1 MLSSN
6 DLSNI
11 QNLINNESI
20 TFNELIAKFTSI
32 FDSSKYF
39 KICMTLEIL
48 IKDHQLNLFQ
58 EIVAFYILYY
68 LNKEEKGY
76 STFSSLVLKI
86 LKETKNKEKKI
97 ILINFLEDKVKN
109 LQIKIMDYIK
119 DVENFKIDQNVDKEI
134 NNIINEG
141 YTHENTNNKD
151 NYLINPVISEKNLK
165 ENKILLAKDIKKFA
179 SDENNLKYIESNY
192 MLYYP
197 LHLKE
202 IIFKNELIW
211 INPGLKHNFIWEN
224 NCFEKIRYLINQILY
239 NYSITNEEINYI
251 ILTINKKPNIVKN
264 INLTP
269 EQMMELIEKNESLSF
284 EILLIICKTSLNE

>member
-6 DLSNI
+6 DLLNI
-11 QNLINNESI
+11 QNLINNEAI
-20 TFNELIAKFTSI
+20 TFDEVISKITST
-32 FDSSKYF
+32 FDTSKYF

-76 STFSSLVLKI
+76 TTFSSLVLKI
-86 LKETKNKEKKI
+86 LKETRNKEKKI
-97 ILINFLEDKVKN
+97 ILINLMENKMNN
-109 LQIKIMDYIK
+109 LQIKINDYIK
-119 DVENFKIDQNVDKEI
+119 MIENYKIDENIDKEI

-141 YTHENTNNKD
+141 YTHENNNKD
-151 NYLINPVISEKNLK
+151 NYLINPIVPEKGLK
-165 ENKILLAKDIKKFA
+165 DNKISLTNNIKKFA

-192 MLYYP
+192 MSYYP

-211 INPGLKHNFIWEN
+211 IIPGLKHNFIWEN
-224 NCFEKIRYLINQILY
+224 NCFEKIRYLINQILDD
-239 NYSITNEEINYI
+239 NSITNEEINYI
-251 ILTINKKPNIVKN
+251 ISSINKKPNIIKN

-269 EQMMELIEKNESLSF
+269 EQMMQLIEKDESLSS

>member
-6 DLSNI
+6 DLLNI
-11 QNLINNESI
+11 QNLINNEAI
-20 TFNELIAKFTSI
+20 TFDEVISKITST
-32 FDSSKYF
+32 FDTSKYF

-76 STFSSLVLKI
+76 TTFSSLVLKI
-86 LKETKNKEKKI
+86 LKETRNKEKKI
-97 ILINFLEDKVKN
+97 ILINLMENKMNN
-109 LQIKIMDYIK
+109 LQIKINDYIK
-119 DVENFKIDQNVDKEI
+119 MIENYKIDENIDKEI

-141 YTHENTNNKD
+141 YTHENNNKD
-151 NYLINPVISEKNLK
+151 NYLINPIVPEKGLK
-165 ENKILLAKDIKKFA
+165 DNKISLTNNIKKFA

-192 MLYYP
+192 MSYYP

-211 INPGLKHNFIWEN
+211 VIPGLKHNFIWEN
-224 NCFEKIRYLINQILY
+224 NCFEKIRYLINQILDD
-239 NYSITNEEINYI
+239 NSITNEEINYI
-251 ILTINKKPNIVKN
+251 ISSINKRPNIIKN

-269 EQMMELIEKNESLSF
+269 EQMMQLIEKDESLSS
-284 EILLIICKTSLNE
+284 EILLIICKISLNE

>member
-6 DLSNI
+6 DLLNI
-11 QNLINNESI
+11 QNLINNEAI
-20 TFNELIAKFTSI
+20 TFDEVISKITST
-32 FDSSKYF
+32 FDTSKYF

-58 EIVAFYILYY
+58 EIVALYILYY

-76 STFSSLVLKI
+76 TTFSSLVLKI
-86 LKETKNKEKKI
+86 LKETRNKEKKI
-97 ILINFLEDKVKN
+97 ILINLMENKMNN
-109 LQIKIMDYIK
+109 LQIKINDYIK
-119 DVENFKIDQNVDKEI
+119 MIENYKIDENIDKEI

-141 YTHENTNNKD
+141 YTHENNNKD
-151 NYLINPVISEKNLK
+151 NYLINPIVPEKGLK
-165 ENKILLAKDIKKFA
+165 DNKISLTNNIKKFA

-192 MLYYP
+192 MSYYP

-211 INPGLKHNFIWEN
+211 IIPGLKHNFIWEN
-224 NCFEKIRYLINQILY
+224 NCFEKIRYLINQILDD
-239 NYSITNEEINYI
+239 NSITNEEINYI
-251 ILTINKKPNIVKN
+251 ISSINKRPNIIKN

-269 EQMMELIEKNESLSF
+269 EQMMQLIEKDESLSS
-284 EILLIICKTSLNE
+284 EILLIICKISLNE

>member
-6 DLSNI
+6 DLLNI
-11 QNLINNESI
+11 QNLINNEAI
-20 TFNELIAKFTSI
+20 TFDEVISKITST
-32 FDSSKYF
+32 FDTSKYF

-76 STFSSLVLKI
+76 TTFSSLVLKI
-86 LKETKNKEKKI
+86 LKETRNKEKKI
-97 ILINFLEDKVKN
+97 ILINLMENKMNN
-109 LQIKIMDYIK
+109 LQIKINDYIK
-119 DVENFKIDQNVDKEI
+119 MIENYKIDENIDKEI

-141 YTHENTNNKD
+141 YTHENNNKD
-151 NYLINPVISEKNLK
+151 NYLINPIVPEKGLK
-165 ENKILLAKDIKKFA
+165 DNKISLTNNIKKFA

-192 MLYYP
+192 MSYYP

-211 INPGLKHNFIWEN
+211 IIPGLKHNFIWEN
-224 NCFEKIRYLINQILY
+224 NCFEKIRYLINQILDD
-239 NYSITNEEINYI
+239 NSITNEEINYI
-251 ILTINKKPNIVKN
+251 ISSINKRPNIIKN

-269 EQMMELIEKNESLSF
+269 EQMMQLIEKDESLSSK
-284 EILLIICKTSLNE
+284 ILLIICKTSLNE

>member
-6 DLSNI
+6 DLLNI
-11 QNLINNESI
+11 QNLINNEAI
-20 TFNELIAKFTSI
+20 TFDEVISKITST
-32 FDSSKYF
+32 FDTSKYF
-39 KICMTLEIL
+39 RICMTLEIL

-76 STFSSLVLKI
+76 TTFSSLVLKI
-86 LKETKNKEKKI
+86 LKETRNKEKKI
-97 ILINFLEDKVKN
+97 ILINLMENKMNN
-109 LQIKIMDYIK
+109 LQIKINDYIK
-119 DVENFKIDQNVDKEI
+119 MIENYKIDENIDKEI

-141 YTHENTNNKD
+141 YTHENNNKD
-151 NYLINPVISEKNLK
+151 NYLINPIVPEKGLK
-165 ENKILLAKDIKKFA
+165 DNKISLTNNIKKFA

-192 MLYYP
+192 MSYYP

-211 INPGLKHNFIWEN
+211 IIPGLKHNFIWEN
-224 NCFEKIRYLINQILY
+224 NCFEKIRYLINQILDD
-239 NYSITNEEINYI
+239 NSITNEEINYI
-251 ILTINKKPNIVKN
+251 ISSINKRPNIIKN

-269 EQMMELIEKNESLSF
+269 EQMMQLIEKDESLSS
-284 EILLIICKTSLNE
+284 EILLIICKISLNE

>member
-11 QNLINNESI
+11 QNLINNEAI
-20 TFNELIAKFTSI
+20 TFDEVISKITST
-32 FDSSKYF
+32 FDTSKYF

-76 STFSSLVLKI
+76 TTFSSLVLKI
-86 LKETKNKEKKI
+86 LKETRNKEKKI
-97 ILINFLEDKVKN
+97 ILINLMENKMNN
-109 LQIKIMDYIK
+109 LQIKINDYIK
-119 DVENFKIDQNVDKEI
+119 MIENYKIDENIDKEI

-141 YTHENTNNKD
+141 YTHENNNKD
-151 NYLINPVISEKNLK
+151 NYLINPIVPEKGLK
-165 ENKILLAKDIKKFA
+165 DNKISLTNNIKKFA

-192 MLYYP
+192 MLNYP

>member
-6 DLSNI
+6 DLLNI
-11 QNLINNESI
+11 QNLINNEAI
-20 TFNELIAKFTSI
+20 TFDEVISKITST
-32 FDSSKYF
+32 FDTSKYF

-76 STFSSLVLKI
+76 TTFSSLVLKI
-86 LKETKNKEKKI
+86 LKETRNKEKKI
-97 ILINFLEDKVKN
+97 ILINLMENKMNN
-109 LQIKIMDYIK
+109 LQIKINDYIK
-119 DVENFKIDQNVDKEI
+119 MIENYKIDENIDKEI

-141 YTHENTNNKD
+141 YTHENNNKD
-151 NYLINPVISEKNLK
+151 NYLINPIVPEKCLK
-165 ENKILLAKDIKKFA
+165 DNKISLTNNIKKFA

-192 MLYYP
+192 MSYYP

-211 INPGLKHNFIWEN
+211 IIPGLKHNFIWEN
-224 NCFEKIRYLINQILY
+224 NCFEKIRYLINQILDD
-239 NYSITNEEINYI
+239 NSITNEEINYI
-251 ILTINKKPNIVKN
+251 ISSINKRPNIIKN

-269 EQMMELIEKNESLSF
+269 EQMMQLIEKDESLSS
-284 EILLIICKTSLNE
+284 EILLIICKISLNE

>member
-6 DLSNI
+6 DLLNI
-11 QNLINNESI
+11 QNLISNEAT
-20 TFNELIAKFTSI
+20 TFDEVISKFIST
-32 FDSSKYF
+32 FDTSKYF

-76 STFSSLVLKI
+76 TTFSSLVLKI
-86 LKETKNKEKKI
+86 LKETRNKEKKI
-97 ILINFLEDKVKN
+97 ILINLMENKMNN
-109 LQIKIMDYIK
+109 LQIKINDYIK
-119 DVENFKIDQNVDKEI
+119 MIENYKIDENIDKEI

-141 YTHENTNNKD
+141 YTHENNNKD
-151 NYLINPVISEKNLK
+151 NYLINPIVPEKGLK
-165 ENKILLAKDIKKFA
+165 DNKISLTNNIKKFA

-192 MLYYP
+192 MSYYP

-211 INPGLKHNFIWEN
+211 IIPGLKHNFIWEN
-224 NCFEKIRYLINQILY
+224 NCFEKIRYLINQILDD
-239 NYSITNEEINYI
+239 NSITNEEINYI
-251 ILTINKKPNIVKN
+251 ISSINKRPNIIKN

-269 EQMMELIEKNESLSF
+269 EQMMQLIEKDESLSS
-284 EILLIICKTSLNE
+284 EILLIICKISLNE

>member
-6 DLSNI
+6 DLLNI
-11 QNLINNESI
+11 QNLINNEAI
-20 TFNELIAKFTSI
+20 TFDEVISKITST
-32 FDSSKYF
+32 FDTSKYF

-76 STFSSLVLKI
+76 TTFSSLVLKI
-86 LKETKNKEKKI
+86 LKETRNKEKKI
-97 ILINFLEDKVKN
+97 ILINLMENKMNN
-109 LQIKIMDYIK
+109 LQIKINDYIK
-119 DVENFKIDQNVDKEI
+119 MIENYKIDENIDKEI

-141 YTHENTNNKD
+141 YTHENNNKD
-151 NYLINPVISEKNLK
+151 NYLINPIVPEKGLK
-165 ENKILLAKDIKKFA
+165 DNKISLTNNIKKFA

-192 MLYYP
+192 MSYYP

-211 INPGLKHNFIWEN
+211 IIPGLKHNFIWEN

-251 ILTINKKPNIVKN
+251 ISTINKKPNIIKN
-264 INLTP
+264 IYLTP

>member
-6 DLSNI
+6 DLLNI
-11 QNLINNESI
+11 QNLINNEAI
-20 TFNELIAKFTSI
+20 TFDEVISKITST
-32 FDSSKYF
+32 FDTSKYF

-76 STFSSLVLKI
+76 TTFSSLVLKI
-86 LKETKNKEKKI
+86 LKETRNKEKKI
-97 ILINFLEDKVKN
+97 ILINLMENKMNN
-109 LQIKIMDYIK
+109 LQIKINDYIK
-119 DVENFKIDQNVDKEI
+119 MIENYKIDENIDKEI

-141 YTHENTNNKD
+141 YTHENNNKD
-151 NYLINPVISEKNLK
+151 NYLISPIVPEKGLK
-165 ENKILLAKDIKKFA
+165 DNKISLTNNIKKFA

-192 MLYYP
+192 MSYYP

-211 INPGLKHNFIWEN
+211 IIPGLKHNFIWEN
-224 NCFEKIRYLINQILY
+224 NCFEKIRYLINQILDD
-239 NYSITNEEINYI
+239 NSITNEEINYI
-251 ILTINKKPNIVKN
+251 ISSINKRPNIIKN

-269 EQMMELIEKNESLSF
+269 EQMMQLIEKDESLSS
-284 EILLIICKTSLNE
+284 EILLIICKISLNE

>member
-6 DLSNI
+6 DLLNI
-11 QNLINNESI
+11 QNLINNEAI
-20 TFNELIAKFTSI
+20 TFDEVISKITST
-32 FDSSKYF
+32 FDTSKYF

-76 STFSSLVLKI
+76 TTFSSLVLKI
-86 LKETKNKEKKI
+86 LKETRNKEKKI
-97 ILINFLEDKVKN
+97 ILINLMENKMNN
-109 LQIKIMDYIK
+109 LQIKINDYIK
-119 DVENFKIDQNVDKEI
+119 MIENYKIDENIDKEI

-141 YTHENTNNKD
+141 YTHENNNKD
-151 NYLINPVISEKNLK
+151 NYLINPIVPEKGLK
-165 ENKILLAKDIKKFA
+165 DNKISLTNNIKKFA

-192 MLYYP
+192 MSYYP

-211 INPGLKHNFIWEN
+211 IIPGLKHNFIWEN
-224 NCFEKIRYLINQILY
+224 NCFDKIRYLINQILDD
-239 NYSITNEEINYI
+239 NSITNEEINYI
-251 ILTINKKPNIVKN
+251 ISSINKRPNIIKN

-269 EQMMELIEKNESLSF
+269 EQMMQLIEKDESLSS
-284 EILLIICKTSLNE
+284 EILLIICKISLNE

>member
-6 DLSNI
+6 DLLNI
-11 QNLINNESI
+11 QNLINNEAI
-20 TFNELIAKFTSI
+20 TFDEVISKITST
-32 FDSSKYF
+32 FDTSKYF

-76 STFSSLVLKI
+76 TTFSSLVLKI
-86 LKETKNKEKKI
+86 LKETRNKEKKI
-97 ILINFLEDKVKN
+97 ILINLMENKMNN
-109 LQIKIMDYIK
+109 LQIKINDYIK
-119 DVENFKIDQNVDKEI
+119 MIENYKIDENIDKEI

-141 YTHENTNNKD
+141 YTHENNNKD
-151 NYLINPVISEKNLK
+151 NYLINPIVQEKGLK
-165 ENKILLAKDIKKFA
+165 DNKISLTNNIKKFA

-192 MLYYP
+192 MSYYP

-211 INPGLKHNFIWEN
+211 IIPGLKHNFIWEN
-224 NCFEKIRYLINQILY
+224 NCFEKIRYLINQILDD
-239 NYSITNEEINYI
+239 NSITNEEINYI
-251 ILTINKKPNIVKN
+251 ISSINKRPNIIKN

-269 EQMMELIEKNESLSF
+269 EQMMQLIEKDESLSS
-284 EILLIICKTSLNE
+284 EILLIICKISLNE

>member
-6 DLSNI
+6 DLLNI
-11 QNLINNESI
+11 QNLINNEAI
-20 TFNELIAKFTSI
+20 TFDEVISKITST
-32 FDSSKYF
+32 FDTSKYF

-76 STFSSLVLKI
+76 TTFSSLVLKI
-86 LKETKNKEKKI
+86 LKETRNKEKKI
-97 ILINFLEDKVKN
+97 ILINLMENKMNN
-109 LQIKIMDYIK
+109 LQIKINDYIK
-119 DVENFKIDQNVDKEI
+119 MIENYKIDENIDKEI
-134 NNIINEG
+134 INIINEG
-141 YTHENTNNKD
+141 YTHENNNKD
-151 NYLINPVISEKNLK
+151 NYLINPIVPEKGLK
-165 ENKILLAKDIKKFA
+165 DNKISLTNNIKKFA

-192 MLYYP
+192 MSYYP

-211 INPGLKHNFIWEN
+211 IIPGLKHNFIWEN
-224 NCFEKIRYLINQILY
+224 NCFEKIRYLINQILDD
-239 NYSITNEEINYI
+239 NSITNEEINYI
-251 ILTINKKPNIVKN
+251 ISSINKKPNIIKN

-269 EQMMELIEKNESLSF
+269 EQLMQLIEKDESLSS

>member
-6 DLSNI
+6 DLSNV
-11 QNLINNESI
+11 QDLISDETI
-20 TFNELIAKFTSI
+20 TFDELISKFTST

-76 STFSSLVLKI
+76 STFTSLVLKI
-86 LKETKNKEKKI
+86 LKETKNKKKKI
-97 ILINFLEDKVKN
+97 ILLNLMEDKMDNNK
-109 LQIKIMDYIK
+109 QTKIIDYIK
-119 DVENFKIDQNVDKEI
+119 MVENCKIDKNIDKEI

-141 YTHENTNNKD
+141 YTHENNNKD
-151 NYLINPVISEKNLK
+151 LYVINPVVSEKKLSDN
-165 ENKILLAKDIKKFA
+165 ILIKPNDIQKHS
-179 SDENNLKYIESNY
+179 SDKNNLKYIEPNY

-197 LHLKE
+197 INSKQF
-202 IIFKNELIW
+202 IFKDELIF
-211 INPGLKHNFIWEN
+211 ILPYLKHNFIWEN
-224 NCFEKIRYLINQILY
+224 NCFDKIRYLINQILD
-239 NYSITNEEINYI
+239 NGSITNDEVNYI
-251 ILTINKKPNIVKN
+251 ISSLKKKPNIVRN

-269 EQMMELIEKNESLSF
+269 QQMMELIEKDESLSF
-284 EILLIICKTSLNE
+284 EILAIICKTSLNE

>member
-6 DLSNI
+6 DLLNI
-11 QNLINNESI
+11 QNLINNEAI
-20 TFNELIAKFTSI
+20 TFDEVISKITST
-32 FDSSKYF
+32 FDTSKYF
-39 KICMTLEIL
+39 KICMTLEVL

-76 STFSSLVLKI
+76 TTFSSLVLKI
-86 LKETKNKEKKI
+86 LKETRNKEKKI
-97 ILINFLEDKVKN
+97 ILINLMENKMNN
-109 LQIKIMDYIK
+109 LQIKINDYIK
-119 DVENFKIDQNVDKEI
+119 MIENYKIDENIDKEI

-141 YTHENTNNKD
+141 YTHENNNKD
-151 NYLINPVISEKNLK
+151 NYLINPIVPEKGLK
-165 ENKILLAKDIKKFA
+165 DNKISLTNNIKKFA

-192 MLYYP
+192 MSYYP

-211 INPGLKHNFIWEN
+211 IIPGLKHNFIWEN
-224 NCFEKIRYLINQILY
+224 NCFEKIRYLINQILD

>member
-6 DLSNI
+6 DLLNI
-11 QNLINNESI
+11 QNLINNEAI
-20 TFNELIAKFTSI
+20 TFDEVISKITST
-32 FDSSKYF
+32 FDTSKYF

-76 STFSSLVLKI
+76 TTFSSLVLKI
-86 LKETKNKEKKI
+86 LKETRNKEKKI
-97 ILINFLEDKVKN
+97 ILINLMENKMNN
-109 LQIKIMDYIK
+109 LQIKINDYIK
-119 DVENFKIDQNVDKEI
+119 MIENYKIDENIDKEI

-141 YTHENTNNKD
+141 YTHENNNKD
-151 NYLINPVISEKNLK
+151 NYLINPIIPEKNLK
-165 ENKILLAKDIKKFA
+165 DNKISLTNNIKKFA

-192 MLYYP
+192 MSYYP

-211 INPGLKHNFIWEN
+211 IIPGLKHNFIWEN
-224 NCFEKIRYLINQILY
+224 NCFEKIRYLINQILD
-239 NYSITNEEINYI
+239 NNSITNEEINYI
-251 ILTINKKPNIVKN
+251 ISSINKRPNIIKN

-269 EQMMELIEKNESLSF
+269 EQMMQLIEKDESLSS

>member
-6 DLSNI
+6 DLLNI
-11 QNLINNESI
+11 QNLINNEAI
-20 TFNELIAKFTSI
+20 TFDEVISKITST
-32 FDSSKYF
+32 FDTSKYF

-76 STFSSLVLKI
+76 TTFSSLVLKI
-86 LKETKNKEKKI
+86 LKETRNKEKKI
-97 ILINFLEDKVKN
+97 ILINLMENKMNN
-109 LQIKIMDYIK
+109 LQIKINDYIK
-119 DVENFKIDQNVDKEI
+119 MIENYKIDENIDKEI

-141 YTHENTNNKD
+141 YTHENNNKD
-151 NYLINPVISEKNLK
+151 NYLINPIVPEKGLK
-165 ENKILLAKDIKKFA
+165 DNKISLTNNIKKFA

-192 MLYYP
+192 MSYYP

-211 INPGLKHNFIWEN
+211 IIPGLKHNFIWEN
-224 NCFEKIRYLINQILY
+224 NCFEKIRYLINQILDD
-239 NYSITNEEINYI
+239 NSITNEEINYI
-251 ILTINKKPNIVKN
+251 ISSINKRPNIIKN

-269 EQMMELIEKNESLSF
+269 EQMMELMEKNESLSF
-284 EILLIICKTSLNE
+284 EILLIICKISLNE

>member
-6 DLSNI
+6 DLLNI
-11 QNLINNESI
+11 QNLINNEAI
-20 TFNELIAKFTSI
+20 TFDEVISKITST
-32 FDSSKYF
+32 FDTSKYF

-68 LNKEEKGY
+68 LYKEEKGY
-76 STFSSLVLKI
+76 TTFSSLVLKI
-86 LKETKNKEKKI
+86 LKETSNKEKKI
-97 ILINFLEDKVKN
+97 ILINLMENKMNN
-109 LQIKIMDYIK
+109 LQIKINDYIK
-119 DVENFKIDQNVDKEI
+119 MIENYKIDENIDKEI

-141 YTHENTNNKD
+141 YTHENNNKD
-151 NYLINPVISEKNLK
+151 NYLINPIVPEKGLK
-165 ENKILLAKDIKKFA
+165 DNKISLTNNIKKFA

-192 MLYYP
+192 MSYYP

-211 INPGLKHNFIWEN
+211 IIPGLKHNFIWEN
-224 NCFEKIRYLINQILY
+224 NCFEKIRYLINQILDD
-239 NYSITNEEINYI
+239 NSITNEEINYI
-251 ILTINKKPNIVKN
+251 ISSINKRPNIIKN

-269 EQMMELIEKNESLSF
+269 EQMMQLIDKDESLSS
-284 EILLIICKTSLNE
+284 EILLIICKISLNE

>member
-6 DLSNI
+6 DLLNI
-11 QNLINNESI
+11 QNLINNEAI
-20 TFNELIAKFTSI
+20 TFDEVISKITST
-32 FDSSKYF
+32 FDTSKYF

-58 EIVAFYILYY
+58 EIVAFYILYC

-76 STFSSLVLKI
+76 TTFSSLVLKI
-86 LKETKNKEKKI
+86 LKETRNKEKKI
-97 ILINFLEDKVKN
+97 ILINLMENKMNN
-109 LQIKIMDYIK
+109 LQIKINDYIK
-119 DVENFKIDQNVDKEI
+119 MIENYKIDENIDKEI

-141 YTHENTNNKD
+141 YTHENNNKD
-151 NYLINPVISEKNLK
+151 NYLINPIVPEKGLK
-165 ENKILLAKDIKKFA
+165 DNKISLTNNIKKFA

-192 MLYYP
+192 MSYYP

-211 INPGLKHNFIWEN
+211 IIPGLKHNFIWEN
-224 NCFEKIRYLINQILY
+224 NCFEKIRYLINQILD
-239 NYSITNEEINYI
+239 NNSITNEEINYI
-251 ILTINKKPNIVKN
+251 ISSINKRPNIIKN

-269 EQMMELIEKNESLSF
+269 EQMMQLIEKDESLSS
-284 EILLIICKTSLNE
+284 EILLIICKISLNE

>member
-6 DLSNI
+6 DLLNI
-11 QNLINNESI
+11 QNLINNEAI
-20 TFNELIAKFTSI
+20 TFDEVISKITST
-32 FDSSKYF
+32 FDTSKYF

-76 STFSSLVLKI
+76 TTFSSLVLKI
-86 LKETKNKEKKI
+86 LKETRNKEKKI
-97 ILINFLEDKVKN
+97 ILINLMENKMNN
-109 LQIKIMDYIK
+109 LQIKINDYIK
-119 DVENFKIDQNVDKEI
+119 MIENYKIDENIDKEI

-141 YTHENTNNKD
+141 YTHENNNKD
-151 NYLINPVISEKNLK
+151 NYLINPIVPEKGLK
-165 ENKILLAKDIKKFA
+165 DNKISLTNNIKKFA

-192 MLYYP
+192 MSYYP

-211 INPGLKHNFIWEN
+211 VIPGLKHNFIWEN
-224 NCFEKIRYLINQILY
+224 NCVEKIRYLINQILDD
-239 NYSITNEEINYI
+239 NSITNEEINYI
-251 ILTINKKPNIVKN
+251 ISSINKRPNIIKN

-269 EQMMELIEKNESLSF
+269 EQMMQLIEKDESLSS

>member
-6 DLSNI
+6 DLLNI
-11 QNLINNESI
+11 QNLINNEAI
-20 TFNELIAKFTSI
+20 TFDEVISKITST
-32 FDSSKYF
+32 FDTSKYF

-76 STFSSLVLKI
+76 TTFSSLVLKI
-86 LKETKNKEKKI
+86 LKETRNKEKKI
-97 ILINFLEDKVKN
+97 ILINLMENKMNN
-109 LQIKIMDYIK
+109 LQIKINDYIK
-119 DVENFKIDQNVDKEI
+119 MIENYKIDENIDKEI

-141 YTHENTNNKD
+141 YTHENNNKD
-151 NYLINPVISEKNLK
+151 NYLINPIVPEKGLK
-165 ENKILLAKDIKKFA
+165 DNKISLTNNIKKFA

-192 MLYYP
+192 MSYYP

-211 INPGLKHNFIWEN
+211 IIPGLKHNFIWEN
-224 NCFEKIRYLINQILY
+224 NCFEKIRYLINQILDD
-239 NYSITNEEINYI
+239 NSITNEEINYI
-251 ILTINKKPNIVKN
+251 ISSINKRPNIIKN

-269 EQMMELIEKNESLSF
+269 EQMMQLIEKDESLSS
-284 EILLIICKTSLNE
+284 EILLIICKISLNE